1 MQFCKNLCRNF
12 SIYKLSSKSLIF
24 FSVFLFQWTFV
35 KTHVLSNKILSSQ
48 GWWPIPSDI
57 PSARQDT
64 LWTSGRHRSAEEREE
79 RKTQVIPRW
88 EQNFHVMGTL
98 WAVYGRRIKK
108 MQAKAAVIT
117 ITGHFQ
123 GVSCQFIRLKN
134 VKLLI
139 WNKVKTFAH
148 VDFSTPQS
156 NLHVK
161 PYLCSDNIAFGQS
174 DSDKD
179 VHCH

>member
-88 EQNFHVMGTL
+88 EQNYHVMGTAIIWSCVL
-98 WAVYGRRIKK
+98 KK
-108 MQAKAAVIT
+108 NKENASKSRCGHIV
-117 ITGHFQ
+117 ITGHYQ

-174 DSDKD
+174 SSG
-179 VHCH
+179 